1 MFIPIA
7 PKILSGKYRL
17 GKHWIIKLRNAVKY
31 IWQTYQK
38 KKVIL
43 NNVRWK
49 GLGQSMQNFDMGAG
63 KQGVIRGGE
72 WN

>member
-1 MFIPIA
+1 MFTPIA
-7 PKILSGKYRL
+7 PKIIIWKYRL
-17 GKHWIIKLRNAVKY
+17 GKHWIIKLKNAVKY
-31 IWQTYQK
+31 TWRTCQ

-49 GLGQSMQNFDMGAG
+49 GLGQSMQNFDMGGG
-63 KQGVIRGGE
+63 KEGVIKSRE